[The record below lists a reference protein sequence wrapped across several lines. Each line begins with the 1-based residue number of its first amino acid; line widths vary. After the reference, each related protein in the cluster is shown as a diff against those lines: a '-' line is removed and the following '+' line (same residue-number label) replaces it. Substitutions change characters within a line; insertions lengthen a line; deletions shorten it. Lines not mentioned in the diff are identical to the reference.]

1 MKPQSGQ
8 TRRWRSSPSGI
19 MRTIGPGGLDSTL
32 MGVMWRRRRNAA
44 SGTAGFSVQPFSFAP
59 ADVRITIQSHSA
71 QSHSAQSHSAK
82 SDGDVDVSP
91 TGGAGVLD
99 RLVPPGAAAG
109 LSRAA
114 LLAVLRAAARFRTAS
129 G

>member
-19 MRTIGPGGLDSTL
+19 MRTIGPRGLDSTL

-71 QSHSAQSHSAK
+71 QSHSAK

-91 TGGAGVLD
+91 TDGAGVLD
-99 RLVPPGAAAG
+99 RLGPPGAAAG